1 MSLPAC
7 EILHNIGINR
17 DDIVD
22 STQDQVQL
30 RGENGN
36 NIVDGDDVNM
46 RYHILDTYFTLTQSC
61 SRSLKRKG
69 DNPFAFS
76 RTKGGNSQSRNF
88 CALLNSFI
96 SSPLAMLKQK
106 QVSYSVFKAP

>member
-17 DDIVD
+17 GDIVD

-36 NIVDGDDVNM
+36 NIVAGDGVNM
-46 RYHILDTYFTLTQSC
+46 RNHIIDTYFT
-61 SRSLKRKG
+61 
-69 DNPFAFS
+69 
-76 RTKGGNSQSRNF
+76 
-88 CALLNSFI
+88 
-96 SSPLAMLKQK
+96 
-106 QVSYSVFKAP
+106 